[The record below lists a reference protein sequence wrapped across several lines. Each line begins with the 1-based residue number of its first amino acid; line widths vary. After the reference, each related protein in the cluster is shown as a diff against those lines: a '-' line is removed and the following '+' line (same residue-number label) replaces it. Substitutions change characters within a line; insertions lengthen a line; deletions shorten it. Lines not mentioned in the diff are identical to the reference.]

1 MLSRIRKTRTII
13 ASRTPTAPPRP
24 SSNVQNSVVRF
35 PTVRCNCRR
44 DTCCRRLPVLR
55 LCPFDESSATLAE
68 SVWRQPIS
76 SIVEHCCLRT
86 VAPCKFQVEH
96 TIPPTTGV
104 TTFPLRHLLPQS
116 RRWLRQIKRKFSFGD
131 IMLGDMTF
139 TGRNR
144 VRQSRFG
151 KR

>member
-24 SSNVQNSVVRF
+24 SSNVRNSVVRF

-86 VAPCKFQVEH
+86 VAPCKWWKL
-96 TIPPTTGV
+96 TTKIS
-104 TTFPLRHLLPQS
+104 RLPCRS
-116 RRWLRQIKRKFSFGD
+116 SVVNRGTWLRRLSFWSLAEASPRSTSTWGK
-131 IMLGDMTF
+131 ITTPKAGG
-139 TGRNR
+139 GRE
-144 VRQSRFG
+144 
-151 KR
+151 KC